1 VLRILVIDDDP
12 AVLGLVTAML
22 KGENVAVH
30 CATDGAMGIR
40 LARELHPDMVLCDIV
55 MPEPNGFAVLGALR
69 RDGATSG
76 IPVIFITGVPH
87 ALQKRRGDALSADD
101 YLLKPFAR
109 SALMALIEKRLTR
122 LSYVRREAHHRVDL
136 FRSHLGHSIPTDIVA
151 PLSSVLGLSAFLREE
166 GAAVPAEL
174 VCEVANEI
182 LDSSQRL
189 QATLKRYLL
198 YAELEALVHTPER
211 AEGLERLQTE
221 DAAAAVSEAVSAVAK
236 LRGRVEDLRL
246 DAARFPLRISPEH
259 LKCLSEELAVNAF
272 KFSKKGTSVVVR
284 LAKDADAVLLSVAD
298 AGPGIPPERLAA
310 IKAPPAESPKEKDG
324 MPFGLAIVQRI
335 VAVYHGT
342 VAIESTT
349 GGTTV
354 KVRLPLAG

>member
-30 CATDGAMGIR
+30 CATDGAMGLR
-40 LARELHPDMVLCDIV
+40 LARELLPDMVLCDIV

-69 RDGATSG
+69 REGATSA

-87 ALQKRRGDALSADD
+87 ALQKRKGDALSADD
-101 YLLKPFAR
+101 YLLKPFSR
-109 SALMALIEKRLTR
+109 STLMALIEKRLTR

-136 FRSHLGHSIPTDIVA
+136 FRSHIGPSIPTEIVA

-166 GAAVPAEL
+166 GAALPGEL

-182 LDSSQRL
+182 LASSQRL
-189 QATLKRYLL
+189 QATVKRYLL

-211 AEGLERLQTE
+211 AEGIERLQTE
-221 DAAAAVSEAVSAVAK
+221 DAGAIVTDAVSVVAK
-236 LRGRVEDLRL
+236 ARGRTEDLRL
-246 DAARFPLRISPEH
+246 DAARIALRISPEH

-272 KFSKKGTSVVVR
+272 KFSKTGTSVVVR
-284 LAKDADAVLLSVAD
+284 LAKDGDTLLLTVAD
-298 AGPGIPPERLAA
+298 AGAGILPERLAE
-310 IKAPPAESPKEKDG
+310 IKEPPAESPKGQDG
-324 MPFGLAIVQRI
+324 MPLGLAIVQRI
-335 VAVYHGT
+335 ASVYRGSVEIRSDAT
-342 VAIESTT
+342 
-349 GGTTV
+349 GTTV
-354 KVRLPLAG
+354 EVRLPVAG